1 MARLIECASNLMH
14 RTMMMMLY
22 ATGLRRAEMCHLKVS
37 DIDSKRMVIHVR
49 QGKGGRDRD
58 VLLTP
63 KLLETL
69 REYWRWMKPKTYLF
83 PGTVKGWRADVPITE
98 KIVWQAVNEAA
109 KRAGITKHVS
119 PHTLAA
125 LLRDPHAGSRRRPAH
140 HPGSSRPCQARS
152 HHRLPALVPAPSA
165 GDSQSARSHRGVQP
179 RRSEALQEEDQAMSR
194 PTLEVADIVRRTGN
208 SFWEK
213 QQSHLAWPHRK
224 VLDAIVR
231 CRTAALGGHRDKCVR
246 CGHQAISFN
255 SCRNRHCPKCQGN
268 ARAKWLAARSAELL
282 PVPYFHVVFTL
293 PHELSALVLQNKR
306 LLYDLLFRTSAAT
319 MLELARDPK
328 HLGADIGFLGVLHT
342 WGQNLEHHPH
352 VHYIVPAGGLALDG
366 SRWID
371 SSRRFFLPVQALSR
385 VFRGKF
391 CEGLRELFKQD
402 RLQFHGSQQQLAS
415 PGAFNYFLWQL
426 GQKDWVVYAKPP
438 FGGAEHVLN
447 YLARYT
453 HRVAISNHRLVAFEN
468 DRVSFRWRDYA
479 HGGKKKVMTVSAD
492 EFLRR
497 FLLHVLPS
505 GLVRIRHFGLFA
517 NRRRDT
523 ALARCRELLGATTHP
538 RSARNHQ
545 SAALSRLLRHHAG
558 HRTVHQCST
567 LLPV

>member
-1 MARLIECASNLMH
+1 
-14 RTMMMMLY
+14 
-22 ATGLRRAEMCHLKVS
+22 
-37 DIDSKRMVIHVR
+37 
-49 QGKGGRDRD
+49 
-58 VLLTP
+58 
-63 KLLETL
+63 
-69 REYWRWMKPKTYLF
+69 
-83 PGTVKGWRADVPITE
+83 
-98 KIVWQAVNEAA
+98 
-109 KRAGITKHVS
+109 
-119 PHTLAA
+119 
-125 LLRDPHAGSRRRPAH
+125 
-140 HPGSSRPCQARS
+140 
-152 HHRLPALVPAPSA
+152 
-165 GDSQSARSHRGVQP
+165 
-179 RRSEALQEEDQAMSR
+179 MSR

-208 SFWEK
+208 SFWEQ

-231 CRTAALGGHRDKCVR
+231 CRTAALGGHLDKCVS

-293 PHELSALVLQNKR
+293 PHSLSALVLQNKR
-306 LLYDLLFRTSAAT
+306 LLYDLLYRTSAAT

-371 SSRRFFLPVQALSR
+371 SSRRFFLPVHALSR
-385 VFRGKF
+385 LFRGKF
-391 CEGLRELFKQD
+391 VAGLKQLVAED
-402 RLQFHGSQQQLAS
+402 RLHFCGSQQHLAAPGGFPSFLRQL
-415 PGAFNYFLWQL
+415 YQ
-426 GQKDWVVYAKPP
+426 QDWVVYAKPP

-453 HRVAISNHRLVAFEN
+453 HRVAISNHRLVTFEN

-479 HGGKKKVMTVSAD
+479 HGGKKKVMTVSAH

-497 FLLHVLPS
+497 FLLHILPG

-517 NRRRDT
+517 NRRR
-523 ALARCRELLGATTHP
+523 
-538 RSARNHQ
+538 
-545 SAALSRLLRHHAG
+545 SAALERCRALLDVVACPDLPEPPRLRCPA
-558 HRTVHQCST
+558 CSGIMLVVERLT
-567 LLPV
+567 YGQLYFRPSLTPSEPRRSADDTS